1 MKNKITAILLL
12 MCLGCRYS
20 NKNITTSALQE
31 DSFKKIYN
39 KDTLKTDQNLALR
52 VKKSD
57 AVNLDYGK
65 LTCDSLMILL
75 IKSSS
80 IDKRALKYRVGIDSI
95 KSKIVYLSFSFIDHD
110 NGSTRNGYFLQVD
123 LNKKLMTGGP
133 EEVSSLTFDSKIM
146 NYLIDKKCYNSDAD
160 YVTAPQ

>member
-12 MCLGCRYS
+12 MCLGCKYS
-20 NKNITTSALQE
+20 NKNITASAAQN
-31 DSFKKIYN
+31 DSSQKVYN
-39 KDTLKTDQNLALR
+39 KDTLKTNPKLALK

-57 AVNLDYGK
+57 AVNPDYGK

-95 KSKIVYLSFSFIDHD
+95 KRKVVYLSFSFIDHD

-123 LNKKLMTGGP
+123 LNKKLMIGSP

-146 NYLIDKKCYNSDAD
+146 NYLIEKKCYNIDAD

>member
-12 MCLGCRYS
+12 MCLGCKYS
-20 NKNITTSALQE
+20 NKNITASAAQN
-31 DSFKKIYN
+31 DSSKKVYN
-39 KDTLKTDQNLALR
+39 KIPSTDPKLALK

-57 AVNLDYGK
+57 AVSADYGK

-80 IDKRALKYRVGIDSI
+80 IDKRALKFRFGIDSI
-95 KSKIVYLSFSFIDHD
+95 KRKVVYLSFSFIDHY

-123 LNKKLMTGGP
+123 LNKKLMIGSP

-146 NYLIDKKCYNSDAD
+146 NYLIEKKCYNSDAD